1 MKFDLFFT
9 QFKKSLKIS
18 FTSQKIGICL
28 YTKSKSTQKLKFSQV
43 LKFVRK
49 VWKYVRKVL
58 NQLKLK
64 FSEVL
69 KICKKSA

>member
-18 FTSQKIGICL
+18 FTRKKIGICL

-43 LKFVRK
+43 LKFVRS
-49 VWKYVRKVL
+49 V
-58 NQLKLK
+58 
-64 FSEVL
+64 
-69 KICKKSA
+69 KICKKGAESAEIKIFRSVEKM